1 MSIERCVE
9 ELYGDSLD
17 EHCKEEEIA
26 RLKAEQGI
34 QDMEEPALNMAAG
47 DFRADVTGGEPDED
61 KSRTQNVP
69 DEQKEIPGASGS
81 VQAAGTSDR
90 SIRNREK

>member
-17 EHCKEEEIA
+17 EHCKEEEIT

-34 QDMEEPALNMAAG
+34 QDMEEPAVNMAAG
-47 DFRADVTGGEPDED
+47 DFHVDVTGGEPDES
-61 KSRTQNVP
+61 KSGTQNVP
-69 DEQKEIPGASGS
+69 DEQKKIPGASGS
-81 VQAAGTSDR
+81 SQAAGTSDG
-90 SIRNREK
+90 SVRNREK